1 MIRLIY
7 ASSATVE
14 FTESKLMQL
23 LGKARQNNGE
33 LGVSGLLL
41 YAKGNFFQVL
51 EGEEHNVDKL
61 YQKIEQD
68 DRHNRVVV
76 LDRSEIK
83 KRAFPDWSM
92 GFRNLETFDKSQ
104 LRGYNDFWIAIF
116 PLKSLVRW
124 VTKSSVSSIISVR
137 FADDKDQKNFPLNI
151 KHK

>member
-23 LGKARQNNGE
+23 LGKARQKNGE

-61 YQKIEQD
+61 FQKIEQD

-104 LRGYNDFWIAIF
+104 LRGYNDFLDRDLSPEEFGEMGDEIVGLIDHF
-116 PLKSLVRW
+116 R
-124 VTKSSVSSIISVR
+124 SIC
-137 FADDKDQKNFPLNI
+137 
-151 KHK
+151 

>member
-1 MIRLIY
+1 
-7 ASSATVE
+7 
-14 FTESKLMQL
+14 MQL
-23 LGKARQNNGE
+23 LGKARQKNGE

-104 LRGYNDFWIAIF
+104 LRGYNDFLDRDLSPEEFGEMGDEIVGLIDHF
-116 PLKSLVRW
+116 R
-124 VTKSSVSSIISVR
+124 SIC
-137 FADDKDQKNFPLNI
+137 
-151 KHK
+151 

>member
-23 LGKARQNNGE
+23 LGKSRQNNGQ
-33 LGVSGLLL
+33 LAVSGLLL

-104 LRGYNDFWIAIF
+104 LRGYNDFLDRDLSAEEFGEMGDEIVGLIDHF
-116 PLKSLVRW
+116 R
-124 VTKSSVSSIISVR
+124 SIC
-137 FADDKDQKNFPLNI
+137 
-151 KHK
+151 

>member
-23 LGKARQNNGE
+23 LGKARQKNGE

-104 LRGYNDFWIAIF
+104 LRGYNDFLDRDLSPEEFGEMGDEIVGLIDHF
-116 PLKSLVRW
+116 R
-124 VTKSSVSSIISVR
+124 SIC
-137 FADDKDQKNFPLNI
+137 
-151 KHK
+151 

>member
-68 DRHNRVVV
+68 DRHCRVVI

-104 LRGYNDFWIAIF
+104 IRGYNDFLERDLS
-116 PLKSLVRW
+116 P
-124 VTKSSVSSIISVR
+124 
-137 FADDKDQKNFPLNI
+137 DDFGDMGDEIVGLIDQFRTI
-151 KHK
+151 W